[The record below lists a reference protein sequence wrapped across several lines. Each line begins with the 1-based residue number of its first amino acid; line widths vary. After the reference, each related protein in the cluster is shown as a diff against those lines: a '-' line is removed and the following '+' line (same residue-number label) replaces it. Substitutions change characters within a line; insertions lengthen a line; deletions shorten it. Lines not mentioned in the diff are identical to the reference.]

1 VTIDRSEATSGYH
14 PRPIDAS
21 GVSLPRELEE
31 LRERLAENVHEVW
44 AAQRIAD
51 GWRYGP
57 RRDDARK
64 EHPGLAPYDRLSE
77 AEKEYDRKTAF
88 ETLRTILALGFR
100 IEPPGGSGGPQAR
113 PTEVRPS

>member
-1 VTIDRSEATSGYH
+1 MTSDSAGPASEYR

-44 AAQRIAD
+44 TAQRVAD

-57 RRDDARK
+57 RRDDDRK
-64 EHPGLAPYDRLSE
+64 EHPGLVPYDRLSE
-77 AEKEYDRKTAF
+77 AEKEYDRKTAL

-100 IEPPGGSGGPQAR
+100 IEPPGGSGGTR
-113 PTEVRPS
+113 T

>member
-1 VTIDRSEATSGYH
+1 MSNDLSHAAAGYR

-21 GVSLPRELEE
+21 GVVLPPELEE
-31 LRERLAENVHEVW
+31 LRERLARNVHELW

-57 RRDDARK
+57 RRDDGLK
-64 EHPGLAPYDRLSE
+64 EHPGLVPYELLTED
-77 AEKEYDRKTAF
+77 EKEYDRTVSV

-100 IEPPGGSGGPQAR
+100 VEPPGGSGGPSMRHAEER
-113 PTEVRPS
+113 S